1 VKSVKSFDGDK
12 MFAVVGEVDPLKLCE
27 KIQQKQK
34 KKVELVSPLPNKDK
48 NKGKETEKVGGEW
61 EKKKNIEDKQQNKQD
76 NSKSKEP
83 PITVL
88 KLSPDFDDKSMQTIM
103 KIIMKSQG
111 YQEVSIDRK
120 NFMIKITGT
129 MDVKALVETINKK
142 LKKTVE
148 IVPPKKGGGNEK
160 NESGSGGG
168 DQMKGGGDGKASDNN
183 VRDGGG
189 MMEGNRSGALP
200 KEIVPPNKASGN
212 EKNQKGSG
220 SGGGGGD
227 GDSGGEQGKWGGE
240 RKACG
245 DCGRDGGGMME
256 RNNSGYV
263 PFEYQNPYANES
275 LLDKLRNPLDEEN
288 PNACCVL

>member
-1 VKSVKSFDGDK
+1 MFSVALHAFKFNPNLKYHDGRGVKSVKSFDGDK

-76 NSKSKEP
+76 NSKSKEVVNGV
-83 PITVL
+83 T
-88 KLSPDFDDKSMQTIM
+88 
-103 KIIMKSQG
+103 G

-227 GDSGGEQGKWGGE
+227 GDSGAEQGKWGGE

-263 PFEYQNPYANES
+263 PFEYQNPYANERVTS
-275 LLDKLRNPLDEEN
+275 
-288 PNACCVL
+288 